1 MVFPLGIE
9 KMYPEKKNIQERQIF
24 MNTSIL
30 ANYRLPFKT
39 EYGISFILLVFV
51 LLLINQA

>member
-1 MVFPLGIE
+1 MIFPLWIE

-39 EYGISFILLVFV
+39 EYGIWFHIVSLCITV
-51 LLLINQA
+51 N